1 MSPIASTYLG
11 YILDFGNGEVTLL
24 DDALQV
30 LEALDVMVPTSNTQ
44 ATGTLVGLVM
54 SMTNWKEGQKD
65 FLEHFSLNQPGQVGD
80 DVRIFIFPPAVVQ
93 LQVQDRREVPVL
105 RLYTLQSPLKTFDSQ
120 VGVTGNTC
128 LRRDVHVTPSPM
140 NNVNHEVGFQAV
152 LT

>member
-54 SMTNWKEGQKD
+54 SMTKWKEGQKY
-65 FLEHFSLNQPGQVGD
+65 FLENFRSTNQA
-80 DVRIFIFPPAVVQ
+80 R
-93 LQVQDRREVPVL
+93 
-105 RLYTLQSPLKTFDSQ
+105 
-120 VGVTGNTC
+120 
-128 LRRDVHVTPSPM
+128 
-140 NNVNHEVGFQAV
+140 
-152 LT
+152 